1 MVDFMNSGA
10 IDNSSVPNERT
21 IRHIYVHI
29 PFCARI
35 CPYCAFYK
43 ERADASQMQRFCDA
57 VLRELDQHLNRFDS
71 KPETIFF
78 GGGTPTALTTA
89 KLNFLLQGF
98 RERLDFS
105 QLREWTFEANPGSV
119 SQRKAALILAH
130 GVNRVSLGV
139 QSWNDSL
146 LEVLGRE
153 HNATQAEASFRL
165 LREAGFTNLNIDLM
179 FGVPGQTLAE
189 WKKTL
194 EKTVG
199 LGPDHIS
206 AYCLTYEEDTEFF
219 LRQARGEFQ
228 SNSEVDAE
236 FFETAIELLEQAGY
250 CQYEISNYAR
260 PGFESIHNRAYWA
273 GKNYLG
279 IGPSAVSTVDARR
292 WQNVSDYRVY
302 ADRLFA
308 GQSPAGPDEILT
320 PEMKRGERIALSLR
334 TDRGVPVDWLTRWSD
349 DVREF
354 VELGLIREFEG
365 VYRLTRSGKL
375 LADSVAE
382 AFV

>member
-1 MVDFMNSGA
+1 
-10 IDNSSVPNERT
+10 
-21 IRHIYVHI
+21 
-29 PFCARI
+29 
-35 CPYCAFYK
+35 
-43 ERADASQMQRFCDA
+43 MQRFCDA
-57 VLRELDQHLNRFDS
+57 VLRELDQHLNRLNLE
-71 KPETIFF
+71 PETIFF
-78 GGGTPTALTTA
+78 GGGTPTALTTV

-130 GVNRVSLGV
+130 GINRVSLGV

-179 FGVPGQTLAE
+179 FGMPGQTLAE

-219 LRQARGEFQ
+219 LRQARGELQ

-260 PGFESIHNRAYWA
+260 PGFESIHNRVYWA
-273 GKNYLG
+273 GEDYLG
-279 IGPSAVSTVDARR
+279 IGPSAVSTVDERR

-334 TDRGVPVDWLTRWSD
+334 TDRGVPVDSLTRWSD

-354 VELGLIREFEG
+354 VELGLMRESG
-365 VYRLTRSGKL
+365 GAYRLTRSGKL